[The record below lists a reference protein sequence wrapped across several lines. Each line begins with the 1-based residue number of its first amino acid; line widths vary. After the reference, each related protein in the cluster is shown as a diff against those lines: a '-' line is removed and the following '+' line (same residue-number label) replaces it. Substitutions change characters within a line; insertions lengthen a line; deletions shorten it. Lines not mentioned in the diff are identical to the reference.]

1 MPRYSLI
8 IESVSGGIPRY
19 DRSARVGAAILNL
32 VEGRKEV
39 GTFLFVLVEVN
50 LAAEVQGSS
59 LA

>member
-32 VEGRKEV
+32 VEGRKE
-39 GTFLFVLVEVN
+39 GRK
-50 LAAEVQGSS
+50 
-59 LA
+59 